1 MELILII
8 LLILGIILVLNR
20 KRRILYRPEILKLIK
35 CLEKGFSLE
44 HSLNRVCKSEQSR
57 AFFVIYLNEYFSYF
71 HYATIELDWTKLP
84 SKSIIL
90 FLKDVLSFQIEFIPP
105 KINKTL

>member
-1 MELILII
+1 MKLILIT
-8 LLILGIILVLNR
+8 LLILGIILVLNL
-20 KRRILYRPEILKLIK
+20 KRRIPYRPEILKLIK
-35 CLEKGFSLE
+35 CLERGYSLE

-84 SKSIIL
+84 NKSIIL